1 MHVSVFMGTHAY
13 THMFSFS
20 YKALSAVI
28 FVSGQG
34 PVVQDEQERLMLVG
48 AHSCLALSAS
58 FIFMLCSKIYFL
70 ELYSKSKRC
79 YTLKP

>member
-13 THMFSFS
+13 AHMFSFS

-34 PVVQDEQERLMLVG
+34 PMVRDEQESPMLVG
-48 AHSCLALSAS
+48 ANSCLALSAS

-70 ELYSKSKRC
+70 ELHRKTKHC